1 MCFGS
6 GAPSYT
12 KKDYGPLPS
21 LGTGR
26 TDETPLGLTAPAAPV
41 TRGGSSSTQDEAMAR
56 ARASY
61 NSRSSIGS
69 VRPVSRGSTTKK
81 NSLLRETYLNVT
93 SPFMRG

>member
-41 TRGGSSSTQDEAMAR
+41 TRGGSSSTADEAMAR

-61 NSRSSIGS
+61 NKSKSDS
-69 VRPVSRGSTTKK
+69 VDDRRAAR
-81 NSLLRETYLNVT
+81 NSPAPKSKSLFSY
-93 SPFMRG
+93 FI